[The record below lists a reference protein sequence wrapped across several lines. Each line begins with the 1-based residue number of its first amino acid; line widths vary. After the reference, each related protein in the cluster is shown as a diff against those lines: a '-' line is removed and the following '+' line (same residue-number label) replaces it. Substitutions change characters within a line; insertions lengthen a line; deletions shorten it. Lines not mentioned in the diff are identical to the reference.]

1 MKEIMLKSFL
11 FVAFL
16 TACGASLWAQ
26 STADATGSRA
36 TVTLTVTPLDS
47 ELAKS
52 VPDVTDASTPFLL
65 NIFTLIGVN
74 STGLPCYNC
83 VTSVAAPNLGILTPS
98 GYIVKGGAA
107 SQINVYLYDFNYT
120 GSCTF
125 TIQIVDKTKTVV
137 VSTNPTFSFT
147 APTNILL
154 GTALP
159 IPSTAAVGVGYVE
172 TIAVCGA
179 STTKSASAFYI
190 AQ

>member
-1 MKEIMLKSFL
+1 
-11 FVAFL
+11 
-16 TACGASLWAQ
+16 
-26 STADATGSRA
+26 
-36 TVTLTVTPLDS
+36 
-47 ELAKS
+47 
-52 VPDVTDASTPFLL
+52 
-65 NIFTLIGVN
+65 
-74 STGLPCYNC
+74 
-83 VTSVAAPNLGILTPS
+83 LGILTPS